1 MEVGGDNRRRAPNF
15 NLQRNETIRTTTI
28 IELNII
34 RYVRKNMTPTTKSTD
49 VPLNGPRQIR
59 RKNISTEKKKI
70 TFLPSFL
77 PRLFFSVQPRLAAT
91 LIEEEEVSRKRAR
104 IDSQSRKK
112 QYEN

>member
-1 MEVGGDNRRRAPNF
+1 
-15 NLQRNETIRTTTI
+15 
-28 IELNII
+28 
-34 RYVRKNMTPTTKSTD
+34 MTPTTKSTD